1 MRILIGAS
9 LALLA
14 SVTWG
19 QTINSV
25 AGNTSWGQFF
35 NVSVDAAGNMY
46 VADYTK
52 HYVYK
57 VDTLGSTTTIAGT
70 GVGGSTGD
78 GGLAT
83 AARLNNPGGTAVAP
97 DGTVYISEFS
107 GDRIRKVAPNGII
120 TTFAGSVGGFMGD
133 GGPATAARLNAPFS
147 LALNAAGDLFVTDTG
162 NRRIRKIAANGTITT
177 VAGSGR
183 CPVLSGDGGPATA
196 ADACPGW
203 MALGPDG
210 SIYFTDDGDT
220 RFYGY
225 PRVRKVSPQ
234 GIITTVAGSGT
245 RGFLGDGGPA
255 SASQLR
261 SAGGVA
267 VDLNGNVFIAD
278 TSSVRIRKVDPSGL
292 ITTYAGTGAAGAGGD
307 GGPANSATFNFMY
320 GMTTDAAGNLYICDR
335 ANFKIRK
342 ISPPALPSI
351 RTSNSVLPSF
361 MGSAGFGSNTY
372 AEIYGSNFATTTR
385 LWASGDFNGINA
397 PTSLDG
403 VSVTVG
409 GKAAFVYYISPT
421 QININT
427 PEDTFVGPVEIQVRG
442 PLGVSNVITVNRA
455 RISPTL
461 QTVPQFLVG
470 GKQYVV
476 ALTPDFSRYIGRPG
490 MIQGVNFV
498 AARPGDTVSIYALGC
513 GPTSPPTQA
522 GVVAAQG
529 SSLALPYQLRIGGVP
544 APVTFAGIVG
554 GTIGLYQFNVTI
566 PNVAPGDQTIDLIV
580 DGVPNNQ
587 NLSIVIG
594 Q

>member
-1 MRILIGAS
+1 MRKLFVAS
-9 LALLA
+9 AALLVSA
-14 SVTWG
+14 AWA
-19 QTINSV
+19 QTISTV
-25 AGNTSWGQFF
+25 AGNTTWGLVY
-35 NVSVDAAGNMY
+35 NVTVDSAGNLY
-46 VADYTK
+46 VADSTK

-57 VDTLGSTTTIAGT
+57 IDTLGAQTIIAGN
-70 GVGGSTGD
+70 GRAGYSGD
-78 GGLAT
+78 GALAT
-83 AARLNNPGGTAVAP
+83 AAMVNAPIGVALGS
-97 DGTVYISEFS
+97 DGSVYIADN
-107 GDRIRKVAPNGII
+107 GNDRIRKVAPNGII
-120 TTFAGSVGGFMGD
+120 TTIAGSTGGFAGD
-133 GGPATAARLNAPFS
+133 GGPATAARLNGPVS
-147 LALNAAGDLFVTDTG
+147 IVMSPSGDLYFTDVL
-162 NRRIRKIAANGTITT
+162 NYRVRKIAANGTIST

-183 CPVLSGDGGPATA
+183 CPTLSGDGGPAVS
-196 ADACPGW
+196 ADSCPCW
-203 MALGPDG
+203 LALGPDG
-210 SIYFTDDGDT
+210 SIYFTDDGDA
-220 RFYGY
+220 RFFGY
-225 PRVRKVSPQ
+225 PRIRKVSPT
-234 GIITTVAGSGT
+234 GVITTVAGTGT
-245 RGFLGDGGPA
+245 RGFTGDGGPGASAQIRNAAGVAVDGNGNVFVADLGNGRIRKVDAAGIITTFAGTGTAGASGDGGPA
-255 SASQLR
+255 LSGQL
-261 SAGGVA
+261 
-267 VDLNGNVFIAD
+267 NNPF
-278 TSSVRIRKVDPSGL
+278 
-292 ITTYAGTGAAGAGGD
+292 
-307 GGPANSATFNFMY
+307 
-320 GMTTDAAGNLYICDR
+320 GMTTDAAGNLYIADR
-335 ANFKIRK
+335 NNFKIRK

-361 MGSAGFGSNTY
+361 MGATGFGSNTY
-372 AEIYGSNFATTTR
+372 AEIYGANFSTTTR
-385 LWASGDFNGINA
+385 LWGTADFNGINA

-403 VSVTVG
+403 VSVSVN
-409 GKAAFVYYISPT
+409 GKPAFVYYISPT

-427 PEDTFVGPVEIQVRG
+427 PEDTTVGPVAIQVRG
-442 PLGVSNVITVNRA
+442 PLGASNTITVNRA

-529 SSLALPYQLRIGGVP
+529 SSLASSYQLRIGGVP

-566 PNVAPGDQTIDLIV
+566 PNVAAGDQAIDLVV